1 MKRSRS
7 FALRNSK
14 KAAIRFESNE
24 IDTEEQDVLFQ
35 DLFNSKNLFC
45 KKAML
50 LKSILL
56 SSMIVKCFSI
66 RYAGK
71 GYSSRKKKQINLEQK
86 KIQDEITEKQNQN
99 LKPRNFKRLHMVQA
113 TNKSTAKYYSEILE
127 QMKKL

>member
-71 GYSSRKKKQINLEQK
+71 GYSSRKKQINLEQK